1 MALKANR
8 IAVALAV
15 LSLSL
20 AGCRDR
26 DLSLTVIDP
35 GHFHASLLQK
45 NMLEGVSSEVNVYAP
60 EGPELQQYLST
71 VKSFGER
78 NGNPVSWK
86 ENVYAGD
93 DFLERLPDGHGNIA
107 VLAGNNRLK
116 SDYILTAVGKGY
128 NVLSD
133 KPLAIDRAGYE
144 KLVGAYRE
152 AERKG
157 LVIYDLMTERYDIL
171 NILVREMV
179 SDPDVFGSFDTS
191 DGPAVRMT
199 SVHHFYKEVAGSA
212 LTRPQWYYDVR
223 QQGEGIA
230 DVTTHLID
238 LVFWQCFPDKPVT
251 LDMVKVDS
259 ASHYPTVVTLEQFRK
274 STGAEVFPEYLSS
287 VENDGAISVMANG
300 SVSFTV
306 DGLPVEMNVRW
317 NWMPDEGRA
326 DTFEAVYKGTKANVI
341 VFQNAESRYVK
352 NIALESPESGQ
363 ALNVDALAELMR
375 EYPFVTLRAD
385 GENSR
390 VDIEVPDSDR
400 LGHEDHFNM
409 VAARMLGF
417 VRGEESLPEWEAP
430 NTLSKYYITT
440 TAAAMAAEE

>member
-8 IAVALAV
+8 IAAALAV

-45 NMLEGVSSEVNVYAP
+45 NMLEGVSPEVNVYAP

-71 VKSFGER
+71 VKSFCER
-78 NGNPVSWK
+78 KENPASWK

-93 DFLERLPDGHGNIA
+93 DFLERLPEGHGNIA

-116 SDYILTAVGKGY
+116 SDYILTAVEKGY

-133 KPLAIDRAGYE
+133 KPLAIDKAGYE
-144 KLVGAYRE
+144 KLSGAYRE
-152 AERKG
+152 AGRKG

-171 NILVREMV
+171 NILVREIV
-179 SDPDVFGSFDTS
+179 NDPDVFGSFDTS
-191 DGPAVRMT
+191 DGPAVKMT

-238 LVFWQCFPDKPVT
+238 LVFWQCFPDRPVT

-274 STGAEVFPEYLSS
+274 STGAVTFPEYLSG
-287 VENDGAISVMANG
+287 VEKDGTVSVMANG

-306 DGLPVEMNVRW
+306 DSLPVEMNVRW
-317 NWMPDEGRA
+317 NWMPDEGQA
-326 DTFEAVYKGTKANVI
+326 DTFEAVYKGTKASVI
-341 VFQNAESRYVK
+341 VFQNAKSRYVK
-352 NIALESPESGQ
+352 SLAVDCGNR
-363 ALNVDALAELMR
+363 ALNVDALARLMKK
-375 EYPFVTLRAD
+375 YPFVTLHYGCENNGAD
-385 GENSR
+385 IIIPEENR
-390 VDIEVPDSDR
+390 P
-400 LGHEDHFNM
+400 GHEEHFNM
-409 VAARMLGF
+409 VAARMLKF
-417 VRGEESLPEWEAP
+417 VRGEESLPEWEVP

-440 TAAAMAAEE
+440 TAAAMAAGE